1 MFSNVEFI
9 FVILID
15 MHICPLHFFSLET
28 LLVKQMQKHLLKS
41 EEHFINNKLIYN
53 IHPLI
58 ATHKY
63 QGSLKIDPT
72 D

>member
-1 MFSNVEFI
+1 MPFA
-9 FVILID
+9 
-15 MHICPLHFFSLET
+15 FFSLET

-41 EEHFINNKLIYN
+41 EEHLINNKLIYN

-63 QGSLKIDPT
+63 QASLKIDPT

>member
-1 MFSNVEFI
+1 MPFA
-9 FVILID
+9 
-15 MHICPLHFFSLET
+15 FFSLET

-41 EEHFINNKLIYN
+41 EEHLINNKLIYN
-53 IHPLI
+53 IPVHPLI

-63 QGSLKIDPT
+63 QASLKIDPT